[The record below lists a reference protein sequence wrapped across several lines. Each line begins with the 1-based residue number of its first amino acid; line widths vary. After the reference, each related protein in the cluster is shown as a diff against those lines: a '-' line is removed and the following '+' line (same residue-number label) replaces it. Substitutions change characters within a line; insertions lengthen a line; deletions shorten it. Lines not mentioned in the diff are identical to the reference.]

1 MPVAFDATVLVD
13 FFNRKLT
20 GDRRAKLDDL
30 VATLEKSRTRIV
42 IPTPA
47 LTEVLIRAGK
57 AREEIH
63 NTLTRKSTFEI
74 APFDVKA
81 AMECSLLL
89 EEAWS
94 GAEKRAITKT
104 KFKFDWQIVAIA
116 ATRRVTTIYSDDA
129 DVLKAA
135 VRASIRVISIDDLVL
150 PASTSQGKF
159 DLAL

>member
-1 MPVAFDATVLVD
+1 MSVAFDATVLVD

-20 GDRRAKLDDL
+20 GDRRAKLDEL
-30 VATLEKSRTRIV
+30 VATLGKSRTRIV

-63 NTLTRKSTFEI
+63 NVLSRKSAFEI

-116 ATRRVTTIYSDDA
+116 VTRGVTTIYSDDG
-129 DVLKAA
+129 DVAKAA
-135 VRASIRVISIDDLVL
+135 VRAGIRVVRIDDLAL
-150 PASTSQGKF
+150 PASAKQGKL
-159 DLAL
+159 DV

>member
-30 VATLEKSRTRIV
+30 VATLEKSRTKIV

-57 AREEIH
+57 AREAIH
-63 NTLTRKSTFEI
+63 NTLPRKSAFEI
-74 APFDVKA
+74 AAFDVKA
-81 AMECSLLL
+81 VMECSLLL

-94 GAEKRAITKT
+94 SAEKRAITKT

-116 ATRRVTTIYSDDA
+116 ASRRVTTIYSDDA
-129 DVLKAA
+129 DVAKAA
-135 VRASIRVISIDDLVL
+135 ARVNMRVIRIDDLAL
-150 PASTSQGKF
+150 PASSSQGKF
-159 DLAL
+159 DLS

>member
-1 MPVAFDATVLVD
+1 MSVAFDATVLVD

-20 GDRRAKLDDL
+20 GDRRAKLDEL
-30 VATLEKSRTRIV
+30 VATLEKSKTKIV

-63 NTLTRKSTFEI
+63 NVLSRKSAFEI

-116 ATRRVTTIYSDDA
+116 ATRRVTTIYSDDGDMA
-129 DVLKAA
+129 KAA
-135 VRASIRVISIDDLVL
+135 ARAGIRVVRIDDLAL
-150 PASTSQGKF
+150 PASANQGKL
-159 DLAL
+159 DV

>member
-1 MPVAFDATVLVD
+1 M
-13 FFNRKLT
+13 
-20 GDRRAKLDDL
+20 
-30 VATLEKSRTRIV
+30 VATLEKTRTKIV

-63 NTLTRKSTFEI
+63 NTLTRKSAFEI

-81 AMECSLLL
+81 AIECSLLL

-94 GAEKRAITKT
+94 AAEKRAITKT

-129 DVLKAA
+129 DVAKAA
-135 VRASIRVISIDDLVL
+135 ARSSIRVVRIDDLAL
-150 PASTSQGKF
+150 PESAKQSKL
-159 DLAL
+159 DLL

>member
-13 FFNRKLT
+13 FFNRNLT

-30 VATLEKSRTRIV
+30 VATLEKSRTKIV

-63 NTLTRKSTFEI
+63 NTLMRKSAFEI

-94 GAEKRAITKT
+94 SAEKRAITKT
-104 KFKFDWQIVAIA
+104 KFKFDWQIVAITA
-116 ATRRVTTIYSDDA
+116 SRRVTTIYSDDA

-135 VRASIRVISIDDLVL
+135 ARASIRVIRIDDLAL
-150 PASTSQGKF
+150 PVSASQGKF
-159 DLAL
+159 DLS

>member
-1 MPVAFDATVLVD
+1 MSVAFDATVLVD

-20 GDRRAKLDDL
+20 GDRRAKLDEL
-30 VATLEKSRTRIV
+30 VATLEKSKTKIV

-63 NTLTRKSTFEI
+63 NALTRKSAFEI

-94 GAEKRAITKT
+94 GVEKRAITKT
-104 KFKFDWQIVAIA
+104 KFKFDWQILAIA
-116 ATRRVTTIYSDDA
+116 ATRRVTTIYSDDGDMA
-129 DVLKAA
+129 KAA
-135 VRASIRVISIDDLVL
+135 VRAGIRVVRIDDLAL
-150 PASTSQGKF
+150 PASAKQGKL
-159 DLAL
+159 DV

>member
-30 VATLEKSRTRIV
+30 VATLEKSRTKIV

-63 NTLTRKSTFEI
+63 NTLTRKSAFEI

-81 AMECSLLL
+81 AIECSLLL
-89 EEAWS
+89 EEALS
-94 GAEKRAITKT
+94 AAEKRAITKT

-116 ATRRVTTIYSDDA
+116 ASRRVTTIYSDDG
-129 DVLKAA
+129 DVAKAA
-135 VRASIRVISIDDLVL
+135 ARANIRVISIDDLVL

-159 DLAL
+159 DLSL

>member
-1 MPVAFDATVLVD
+1 MSVAFDATVLVD
-13 FFNRKLT
+13 FFNRKLF
-20 GDRRAKLDDL
+20 GDRRAKLDEL
-30 VATLEKSRTRIV
+30 VATLEKSRTKIV

-63 NTLTRKSTFEI
+63 NALARKSAFEI

-116 ATRRVTTIYSDDA
+116 ATRRVTTIYSDDGDMA
-129 DVLKAA
+129 KAA
-135 VRASIRVISIDDLVL
+135 VRAGIRVVQIDDLAL
-150 PASTSQGKF
+150 PASAKQGK
-159 DLAL
+159 LEI

>member
-1 MPVAFDATVLVD
+1 MSVAFDATVLVD

-20 GDRRAKLDDL
+20 GDRRAKLDEL
-30 VATLEKSRTRIV
+30 VATLEKSRTKIV

-63 NTLTRKSTFEI
+63 NALTRKSAFEI

-94 GAEKRAITKT
+94 GTEKRAITKT

-116 ATRRVTTIYSDDA
+116 ATRGVTTIYSDDG
-129 DVLKAA
+129 DVGKAA
-135 VRASIRVISIDDLVL
+135 VRAGIRVVRINDLAL
-150 PASTSQGKF
+150 PASANQGKL
-159 DLAL
+159 DV

>member
-1 MPVAFDATVLVD
+1 MSVAFDATVLVD

-20 GDRRAKLDDL
+20 SDRRARIDDL
-30 VATLEKSRTRIV
+30 VASLEKSRTKVV

-57 AREEIH
+57 GREEIH
-63 NTLTRKSTFEI
+63 HALTRKSTFEI

-94 GAEKRAITKT
+94 RAEKRAITKT

-116 ATRRVTTIYSDDA
+116 ATRQVTTIYSDDG
-129 DVLKAA
+129 DVAKAA
-135 VRASIRVISIDDLVL
+135 ARANIRVVRIDEIAL
-150 PASTSQGKF
+150 PASASQTKL
-159 DLAL
+159 DLA

>member
-1 MPVAFDATVLVD
+1 MSVAFDATVLVD
-13 FFNRKLT
+13 FFNQKLT
-20 GDRRAKLDDL
+20 GDRRARLDEL
-30 VATLEKSRTRIV
+30 VATLEKFRTRIV

-57 AREEIH
+57 AREEIY
-63 NTLTRKSTFEI
+63 NALARKSAFEI

-116 ATRRVTTIYSDDA
+116 ATRQVTTIYSDDD
-129 DVLKAA
+129 DVGKAA
-135 VRASIRVISIDDLVL
+135 VRTGIRVVRIDDLAL
-150 PASTSQGKF
+150 PLSAMQGKL
-159 DLAL
+159 DV

>member
-1 MPVAFDATVLVD
+1 MAVAFDATVLID
-13 FFNRKLT
+13 FFNQKLT
-20 GDRRAKLDDL
+20 GDRRAKLDEL
-30 VATLEKSRTRIV
+30 VATLEKSRTKIV

-63 NTLTRKSTFEI
+63 NTLIRKSAFEV

-94 GAEKRAITKT
+94 AAEKRAISRT

-129 DVLKAA
+129 DVAKAA
-135 VRASIRVISIDDLVL
+135 IRANIGVVRIDDLVL
-150 PASTSQGKF
+150 PAAALQRKL
-159 DLAL
+159 DLT

>member
-1 MPVAFDATVLVD
+1 MSVAFDATVLVD

-30 VATLEKSRTRIV
+30 VATLEKSRTKIV

-57 AREEIH
+57 AREEVH
-63 NTLTRKSTFEI
+63 NALTRKSAFEI

-116 ATRRVTTIYSDDA
+116 ATRRVSTIYSEDEDMG
-129 DVLKAA
+129 KAA
-135 VRASIRVISIDDLVL
+135 VRAGIKVVQIDALAL
-150 PASTSQGKF
+150 PASAKQGKL
-159 DLAL
+159 DV

>member
-1 MPVAFDATVLVD
+1 MSVVFDATVLVD
-13 FFNRKLT
+13 FFNPKLT

-30 VATLEKSRTRIV
+30 VGTLEKTKTKIV

-63 NTLTRKSTFEI
+63 NTLTRKSAFEV

-81 AMECSLLL
+81 AMECSLML

-94 GAEKRAITKT
+94 SAEKRAITKT

-116 ATRRVTTIYSDDA
+116 ATRRVSAIYSDDG
-129 DVLKAA
+129 DVAKAA
-135 VRASIRVISIDDLVL
+135 ARTGIRVVQIDDLAL
-150 PASTSQGKF
+150 PASAKQGKL
-159 DLAL
+159 DV

>member
-1 MPVAFDATVLVD
+1 MSVAFDATVLVD
-13 FFNRKLT
+13 FFNRKIA

-30 VATLEKSRTRIV
+30 VAALEKARTPIV

-47 LTEVLIRAGK
+47 LTELLVRAGK

-63 NTLTRKSTFEI
+63 NVLTRKSAFQI
-74 APFDVKA
+74 AAFDMKA

-94 GAEKRAITKT
+94 SAEKRAVTKT

-116 ATRRVTTIYSDDA
+116 ATRRVTAIYSDDG
-129 DVLKAA
+129 DVAKAA
-135 VRASIRVISIDDLVL
+135 ARAGIRAVRIDDLAL
-150 PASTSQGKF
+150 PASASQTKL
-159 DLAL
+159 DLA

>member
-13 FFNRKLT
+13 FFNRKVT

-30 VATLEKSRTRIV
+30 VATLEKTKTKIV

-47 LTEVLIRAGK
+47 YTEVLIRAGK
-57 AREEIH
+57 GREEIH
-63 NTLTRKSTFEI
+63 NTLTRKSAFEI

-116 ATRRVTTIYSDDA
+116 ATRGVTTIYSDDG
-129 DVLKAA
+129 DVERAA
-135 VRASIRVISIDDLVL
+135 ARASIRVARIDELAL
-150 PASTSQGKF
+150 PASFRQGKF
-159 DLAL
+159 DLS

>member
-1 MPVAFDATVLVD
+1 MSVAFDATVLVD
-13 FFNRKLT
+13 FFSRKVT

-30 VATLEKSRTRIV
+30 VGALEKSRTRIV

-47 LTEVLIRAGK
+47 LTELLVRAGK

-63 NTLTRKSTFEI
+63 NVLTRKSAFEI

-81 AMECSLLL
+81 AIECSILL

-94 GAEKRAITKT
+94 GLEKRAVTKT

-116 ATRRVTTIYSDDA
+116 ATRWVTAIYSDDGDIA
-129 DVLKAA
+129 KAA
-135 VRASIRVISIDDLVL
+135 ARVGIQVVRIDDLAL
-150 PASTSQGKF
+150 PASASQAKL
-159 DLAL
+159 DLA

>member
-1 MPVAFDATVLVD
+1 MSVAFDATVLVD

-20 GDRRAKLDDL
+20 GERRAKLDEL
-30 VATLEKSRTRIV
+30 VATLEKSRTKIV

-63 NTLTRKSTFEI
+63 NALTRKSAFEI

-116 ATRRVTTIYSDDA
+116 ATRRVTTIYSDDG
-129 DVLKAA
+129 DVGKAA
-135 VRASIRVISIDDLVL
+135 VRAGIRVVRIDDLAL
-150 PASTSQGKF
+150 PASAKQGKL
-159 DLAL
+159 DV

>member
-1 MPVAFDATVLVD
+1 MSVAFDATVLVD

-30 VATLEKSRTRIV
+30 VATLEKTRTKIV
-42 IPTPA
+42 VPTPA

-57 AREEIH
+57 AREAIY
-63 NTLTRKSTFEI
+63 NTLTRKSAFEI

-89 EEAWS
+89 EDAWS
-94 GAEKRAITKT
+94 AAEKRAITKT

-116 ATRRVTTIYSDDA
+116 ASRRVATIYSDDG
-129 DVLKAA
+129 DVAKAA
-135 VRASIRVISIDDLVL
+135 ARAGIRVLRIDDLVL
-150 PASTSQGKF
+150 PASASQGKF
-159 DLAL
+159 DLL